1 MTRSAPPSP
10 PRMSSNRPYLLRAM
24 YDWITDNGLT
34 PYLLVDARQPGV
46 QVPAFAIKDGKVVL
60 NIAMRAVDA
69 LDLGDDR
76 IRFQAR
82 FSGAS
87 HALSIPLV
95 AVEAIY
101 AQENGQ
107 GMMLPADDI
116 ESSLSADPVEAEA
129 KAEEPPLS
137 GGDEPPRRSH
147 LRVIK

>member
-1 MTRSAPPSP
+1 
-10 PRMSSNRPYLLRAM
+10 MSSNRPYLLRAI

-82 FSGAS
+82 FSGTS

-116 ESSLSADPVEAEA
+116 EASLPADPVEAEA

>member
-1 MTRSAPPSP
+1 
-10 PRMSSNRPYLLRAM
+10 MSSNRPYLLRAM

-116 ESSLSADPVEAEA
+116 EASLPADPVQAEA

>member
-1 MTRSAPPSP
+1 MNHAAPPAA

-34 PYLLVDARQPGV
+34 PYLLVDALQPGV
-46 QVPAFAIKDGKVVL
+46 QVPAFAVKDGKVVL
-60 NIAMRAVDA
+60 NIAMRAVDQ
-69 LDLGDDR
+69 LDLGDER

-87 HALSIPLV
+87 HSLCIPLP

-107 GMMLPADDI
+107 GMMLPPDDP
-116 ESSLSADPVEAEA
+116 AMTDPAREEAGGSVQTAPE
-129 KAEEPPLS
+129 
-137 GGDEPPRRSH
+137 GDEPPPKRSH
-147 LRVIK
+147 LRIIK

>member
-1 MTRSAPPSP
+1 
-10 PRMSSNRPYLLRAM
+10 MSSNRPYLLRAM

-116 ESSLSADPVEAEA
+116 EASLPADPVEAEA